1 MSLSKKINEIISKN
15 EEVYW
20 NNEFQIQLYMSKK
33 YLLAFK
39 AAAIIESGEFD
50 KTFPPPTHVVA
61 DLGADKIDN
70 HNMFIEEFFEVI
82 TKLSKGLTMSNGDF
96 D

>member
-1 MSLSKKINEIISKN
+1 MSLYNKITEIISKN

-20 NNEFQIQLYMSKK
+20 NNEFQIQLHMSKK

-39 AAAIIESGEFD
+39 TTAIIESGEFD
-50 KTFPPPTHVVA
+50 KTFPPSTHIVA

-70 HNMFIEEFFEVI
+70 HNMFIEDFFDVI
-82 TKLSKGLTMSNGDF
+82 TKLSKGLTISNCDF
-96 D
+96 E

>member
-1 MSLSKKINEIISKN
+1 MSLYNKITEIISKN

-20 NNEFQIQLYMSKK
+20 NNEFQIQLHMSKK

-39 AAAIIESGEFD
+39 TTAIIESGEFD
-50 KTFPPPTHVVA
+50 ETFPPSTHIVA

-70 HNMFIEEFFEVI
+70 HNMFIDDFFEVI

>member
-1 MSLSKKINEIISKN
+1 MSLYNKITEIISKN

-20 NNEFQIQLYMSKK
+20 NNEFQIQLHMSKK

-39 AAAIIESGEFD
+39 TTAIIESGEFD
-50 KTFPPPTHVVA
+50 NAFPPPTHIVA

-70 HNMFIEEFFEVI
+70 HTMFIEEFFDVI

>member
-1 MSLSKKINEIISKN
+1 MSLYNKITEIISKN

-20 NNEFQIQLYMSKK
+20 NNEYQIQLHMSKK

-39 AAAIIESGEFD
+39 ATAIIESGEFD
-50 KTFPPPTHVVA
+50 ETFPPSTHIVA

-70 HNMFIEEFFEVI
+70 HNMFIEDFFDVI

>member
-39 AAAIIESGEFD
+39 AAAIIASGEFD
-50 KTFPPPTHVVA
+50 KTFPPPTHIVA
-61 DLGADKIDN
+61 DLGANKIDN
-70 HNMFIEEFFEVI
+70 HEMFIEEFFEVI

>member
-1 MSLSKKINEIISKN
+1 MSLSEKINEIISKN

-20 NNEFQIQLYMSKK
+20 NNEFQIQLHMSKK

-39 AAAIIESGEFD
+39 TAAIIESGEFD
-50 KTFPPPTHVVA
+50 KTFPQYTHIVA
-61 DLGADKIDN
+61 DLGANKIDN
-70 HNMFIEEFFEVI
+70 NNKFIEEFFEVI
-82 TKLSKGLTMSNGDF
+82 TKHSKGLKMSNGDC

>member
-1 MSLSKKINEIISKN
+1 MSLSEKINEIISKN

-20 NNEFQIQLYMSKK
+20 NNEFQIQLHMSKK

-39 AAAIIESGEFD
+39 TTAIIESGEFD
-50 KTFPPPTHVVA
+50 ETFLPPTHIVA

-70 HNMFIEEFFEVI
+70 HNMFIDDFFEVI

>member
-1 MSLSKKINEIISKN
+1 MSLSEKINEIISKN

-20 NNEFQIQLYMSKK
+20 NNEFQIQLHMSKK

-50 KTFPPPTHVVA
+50 ETFPPPTHIVA
-61 DLGADKIDN
+61 DLGADKIHPGPLTHERYAN
-70 HNMFIEEFFEVI
+70 RLYNFINK
-82 TKLSKGLTMSNGDF
+82 TYPNLL
-96 D
+96 